1 MRVRLNLATNAL
13 QTHRR
18 FIVGAGA
25 LALLGSLTFV
35 GLGWHVYSVREADA
49 EFRAEAAGT
58 LQKLADSAQE
68 RNELERFFTLPENAR
83 LHDRAAFDN
92 SIIDARSFDWTLM
105 FMDLE
110 QIMPGGVRV
119 LNIEPVQDKG
129 RILVKLRVG
138 ASSEEA
144 KLKFL
149 RALESSKEF
158 SSVKLVN
165 DKTTPSANNQSDK
178 ETLELALVYSR
189 I

>member
-1 MRVRLNLATNAL
+1 MRIQLNLATNAL

-18 FIVGAGA
+18 FIVGAS
-25 LALLGSLTFV
+25 LLGLLGAITFLA
-35 GLGWHVYSVREADA
+35 LGWHVRAVRKADA
-49 EFRAEAAGT
+49 EFRAQTADTRQRLAASE
-58 LQKLADSAQE
+58 LE
-68 RNELERFFTLPENAR
+68 RNNLERFFTDPENAR
-83 LHDRAAFDN
+83 LHDRAAFLN
-92 SIIDARSFDWTLM
+92 SIIDARSFNWTLM

-110 QIMPGGVRV
+110 QVMPGGVRI
-119 LNIEPVQDKG
+119 LNVEPAQVKG

-138 ASSEEA
+138 ASSDEA

-158 SSVKLVN
+158 SNVQLVS
-165 DKTTPSANNQSDK
+165 DKTVNNSNQSDK

>member
-25 LALLGSLTFV
+25 LALLGSLTFA
-35 GLGWHVYSVREADA
+35 GLGWHVYSARKADA

-58 LQKLADSAQE
+58 LQKLAASEQE

-110 QIMPGGVRV
+110 QVLPGGVRV

-129 RILVKLRVG
+129 HILVKLRVG
-138 ASSEEA
+138 AISEEA

-165 DKTTPSANNQSDK
+165 DKTVQNSNQSDK

>member
-1 MRVRLNLATNAL
+1 MRIQLNLATNAL

-18 FIVGAGA
+18 FIAGA
-25 LALLGSLTFV
+25 SLLGLLGAITFLA
-35 GLGWHVYSVREADA
+35 LGWHVHAVRKADA
-49 EFRAEAAGT
+49 EFRAQTADTRQRLAASE
-58 LQKLADSAQE
+58 LE
-68 RNELERFFTLPENAR
+68 RNNLERFFTDPQNAR
-83 LHDRAAFDN
+83 LHDRAAFLN
-92 SIIDARSFDWTLM
+92 SIIDARSFNWTLM

-110 QIMPGGVRV
+110 QVMPGGVRILSV
-119 LNIEPVQDKG
+119 EPAQVKG

-158 SSVKLVN
+158 SNVQLVS
-165 DKTTPSANNQSDK
+165 DKTASNGEQGDR
-178 ETLELALVYSR
+178 ETVDLSVVYSR